1 MDDLILDRT
10 IRNAG
15 AIDFR
20 SIPGTGLSLDL
31 TACLDLFYG
40 TGLLGLTHVAME
52 SWVVVTP
59 ELVRIAVP
67 EALNV
72 NLFREG
78 LAVGGALRN
87 ALVELR
93 CAAIVD
99 RGTLAACCDV
109 NSKLQSLTEQESIRS
124 ADRDG
129 SKSGIG
135 DPVFEP
141 YSLWFYGIERKT
153 EDGKPQVLAFPL
165 PYVGRAREVAA
176 SLAIYD
182 LDDLL
187 EMGLSPVTAKIG
199 VPKDHAGYEVARR
212 EWIELAIKSLVADIQ
227 EAIKGWPVLPG
238 EPFQNIVLID
248 DHLYFITLDTFDGV
262 TVASATASKD
272 ELTRFSRDVTEIGC
286 SHLAKSLTTLR
297 RASMS

>member
-129 SKSGIG
+129 SPRG
-135 DPVFEP
+135 
-141 YSLWFYGIERKT
+141 SLQIPPGVVSQI
-153 EDGKPQVLAFPL
+153 PP
-165 PYVGRAREVAA
+165 PREAGH
-176 SLAIYD
+176 
-182 LDDLL
+182 DD
-187 EMGLSPVTAKIG
+187 
-199 VPKDHAGYEVARR
+199 
-212 EWIELAIKSLVADIQ
+212 
-227 EAIKGWPVLPG
+227 
-238 EPFQNIVLID
+238 
-248 DHLYFITLDTFDGV
+248 
-262 TVASATASKD
+262 
-272 ELTRFSRDVTEIGC
+272 C
-286 SHLAKSLTTLR
+286 
-297 RASMS
+297 